1 MPAGWRNDLDAAC
14 HPQSRLWGRARE
26 TNQGQQVVIPATGLS
41 ALQAAKERGE
51 KMRPKKPQADP
62 GPLFETREKP
72 QPDRFGE
79 PK

>member
-1 MPAGWRNDLDAAC
+1 MTWTPRVIHNPDYGVAPGK
-14 HPQSRLWGRARE
+14 

-41 ALQAAKERGE
+41 ALQAAKQRGE